1 MDESNAEAAAPEA
14 SACDGSGGGGGSS
27 KGGGGDAAVPK
38 WRGASM
44 RRREAEKPIRDK
56 MDFRLAELLASH
68 NLLLDVGS
76 ILVDTVGLIKL
87 ADLEEVS
94 VDDLVGCGISIEAA
108 KKIKSGLSAEE
119 YAKQQKEAA
128 KKPRKSKKK
137 PKEVAVDDDGF
148 QISSSRQKKAFS
160 AAMPAPRRA
169 VSAEVQQLVEM
180 MGLDE
185 ERASALLRKAEGDVN
200 RAIDLCLAEVS

>member
-1 MDESNAEAAAPEA
+1 
-14 SACDGSGGGGGSS
+14 
-27 KGGGGDAAVPK
+27 
-38 WRGASM
+38 M

-148 QISSSRQKKAFS
+148 QISSSRQKKPKEVPS
-160 AAMPAPRRA
+160 AMPAPRRA

>member
-1 MDESNAEAAAPEA
+1 MSADAITTLSRAWGDAALDESNAEEPAPEA
-14 SACDGSGGGGGSS
+14 SA
-27 KGGGGDAAVPK
+27 AAVPK

-148 QISSSRQKKAFS
+148 QISSSRQKKVPS
-160 AAMPAPRRA
+160 AMPAPRRA

>member
-1 MDESNAEAAAPEA
+1 
-14 SACDGSGGGGGSS
+14 
-27 KGGGGDAAVPK
+27 
-38 WRGASM
+38 M

-56 MDFRLAELLASH
+56 MDFQLAELLASH
-68 NLLLDVGS
+68 TLLLDVGS

-148 QISSSRQKKAFS
+148 QISSSRQKKA
-160 AAMPAPRRA
+160 AMPAPRRA